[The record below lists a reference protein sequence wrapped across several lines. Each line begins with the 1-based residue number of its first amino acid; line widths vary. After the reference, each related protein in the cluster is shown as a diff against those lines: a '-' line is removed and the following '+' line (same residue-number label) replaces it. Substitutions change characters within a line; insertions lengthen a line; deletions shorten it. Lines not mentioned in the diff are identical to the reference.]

1 MSDNADIDADAVD
14 TLLSALSQQLLARD
28 ERYSIIVIGG
38 SGLLVLGVIARTTRD
53 IDVVA
58 LVRDG
63 SIVSP
68 NPLPEGLLAAT
79 RLVAADFGLSEDW
92 LNTGLALL
100 LDLGPPAGFLERAT
114 QRAYG
119 QALEVLIASREDQI
133 HFNLYADVDQ
143 GAGKHLADL
152 QALAPSE
159 ADLVRAAR
167 WTRTHDPSE
176 GFRDVLLRVLSHF
189 GVTNGSDLI

>member
-14 TLLSALSQQLLARD
+14 TLLFALSQQLLARH
-28 ERYSIIVIGG
+28 ERYSIVVVGG

-58 LVRDG
+58 LLRDG

-68 NPLPEGLLAAT
+68 NPLPEGLLAAA
-79 RLVAADFGLSEDW
+79 RLVAADFGLSEAW
-92 LNTGLALL
+92 LNTGPASL
-100 LDLGPPAGFLERAT
+100 LDFGLPEGFLERAT
-114 QRAYG
+114 RRSYG
-119 QALEVLIASREDQI
+119 EALEVLFASREDQI
-133 HFNLYADVDQ
+133 HFKLYAVVDQ

-159 ADLVRAAR
+159 AELLQAAR

-176 GFRDVLLRVLSHF
+176 GFRDVLLRVLAHF
-189 GVTNGSDLI
+189 GVTDGPDLV

>member
-92 LNTGLALL
+92 LNTGPASL
-100 LDLGPPAGFLERAT
+100 LDFGLPDGFLERAT

-119 QALEVLIASREDQI
+119 QALEVLFASREDQI
-133 HFNLYADVDQ
+133 LCRRRPRRRQASRRPS
-143 GAGKHLADL
+143 GARP
-152 QALAPSE
+152 QRS
-159 ADLVRAAR
+159 
-167 WTRTHDPSE
+167 
-176 GFRDVLLRVLSHF
+176 
-189 GVTNGSDLI
+189 

>member
-92 LNTGLALL
+92 LNTGPASL
-100 LDLGPPAGFLERAT
+100 LDFGLPDGFLERAT

-119 QALEVLIASREDQI
+119 QALETGTG
-133 HFNLYADVDQ
+133 
-143 GAGKHLADL
+143 GALRLTRGSDPL
-152 QALAPSE
+152 QALCRRRPRRRQASRRPSG
-159 ADLVRAAR
+159 AR
-167 WTRTHDPSE
+167 PQRS
-176 GFRDVLLRVLSHF
+176 
-189 GVTNGSDLI
+189 